1 MHSDETITEWLARYI
16 LPHEGSVRAR
26 LRRTD
31 MTTDDIDDVIQ
42 EAYARLAA
50 LPDFKQI
57 SNPGAYFLQVAR
69 NIMFDQFR
77 RSRIVRIESFAELEF
92 LNVKQDVPDA
102 ECQLSTRQELKR
114 LWNLVQ
120 NLPNRCRDIFIMRK
134 IEGLSQKDISKRL
147 GVTENTVES
156 QVQRGLRLILKQ
168 WATSHVEQDTNRQ
181 TRGPHSVRKR
191 QQNEPE
197 SG

>member
-1 MHSDETITEWLARYI
+1 
-16 LPHEGSVRAR
+16 
-26 LRRTD
+26 
-31 MTTDDIDDVIQ
+31 
-42 EAYARLAA
+42 
-50 LPDFKQI
+50 
-57 SNPGAYFLQVAR
+57 
-69 NIMFDQFR
+69 
-77 RSRIVRIESFAELEF
+77 
-92 LNVKQDVPDA
+92 
-102 ECQLSTRQELKR
+102 
-114 LWNLVQ
+114 
-120 NLPNRCRDIFIMRK
+120 MRK

-191 QQNEPE
+191 QQNEQE